1 MNKFTLAFAL
11 GAGLTFS
18 LTAPSVKADPINTL
32 STPSISASRFNSEF
46 TPVSNAPA
54 MTSNFQLYKASNP
67 VTGVVQS
74 EVFQGTGQFTGL
86 TAYAYQVSLSPNT
99 TLTTSNAA
107 THVDYL
113 SYIFNGTPV
122 LADLAGSG
130 TKSAAFLVTGGTV
143 GNMTAPLNGT
153 TPVNPDSI
161 SWQADPVS
169 PNSSTLSGTLRANF
183 VNTSSNVPPLGSG
196 SDSATFVVLTNQP
209 FSQQFVNV
217 ASNTPQTGGLTSVY
231 SPDGTVISPSPVPE
245 PATIL
250 AWAGMVGAVA
260 LVRKV
265 RKSRVQVA

>member
-18 LTAPSVKADPINTL
+18 LTAPSVQADPINTL
-32 STPSISASRFNSEF
+32 ATPSMSASAFNGEF

-54 MTSNFQLYKASNP
+54 MTSNFQLYNASNP

-74 EVFQGTGQFTGL
+74 EVFQGSGKAAGL

-99 TLTTSNAA
+99 TVTSTNSTSP

-122 LADLAGSG
+122 MADLAGTG
-130 TKSAAFLVTGGTV
+130 TKSAAYLITGGTV
-143 GNMTAPLNGT
+143 GNMKAALNGT
-153 TPVNPDSI
+153 SGVAPDSV
-161 SWQADPVS
+161 SWQAE
-169 PNSSTLSGTLRANF
+169 PNPDGTLSGTLRANF
-183 VNTSSNVPPLGSG
+183 VNTSTNVPPLGSG
-196 SDSATFVVLTNQP
+196 KDSATFVVLTDQP
-209 FSQQFVNV
+209 FSQAFVNV

-231 SPDGTVISPSPVPE
+231 SADGTVISPSPVPE

-250 AWAGMVGAVA
+250 AWAGMAGAVA
-260 LVRKV
+260 LVRKF
-265 RKSRVQVA
+265 RKSRIRVA